1 MDKQF
6 MRILMLSVLLP
17 AGAALGQAIQQKHL
31 SFPAADHEL
40 LSLEVPSAAKKPV
53 AGAVRTVAAHR
64 DITAYDRDGQ
74 RRERRLT
81 SAPESASSS
90 GR

>member
-31 SFPAADHEL
+31 SLPADHGLLSRLEAAPAAVNQ
-40 LSLEVPSAAKKPV
+40 SGTAV
-53 AGAVRTVAAHR
+53 VRTVVVHREAAVR
-64 DITAYDRDGQ
+64 DDQAGQ
-74 RRERRLT
+74 RSERR
-81 SAPESASSS
+81 
-90 GR
+90 